1 MHYAA
6 TAELKEICLIWSL
19 ANSQGVI
26 KKSSI
31 ENYCSNLHVKIT
43 EMISKIEG
51 SLVMF
56 GVIATSAPGA
66 LSKAWVR
73 AAASESC
80 HRYVAVAL
88 GR

>member
-1 MHYAA
+1 
-6 TAELKEICLIWSL
+6 
-19 ANSQGVI
+19 
-26 KKSSI
+26 
-31 ENYCSNLHVKIT
+31 
-43 EMISKIEG
+43 MISKIEG